1 MSTTQKDS
9 RNLSARQR
17 ARLATEEHQRKL
29 KQRQT
34 TLARVFS
41 ALDARD
47 DATVAAGQ
55 ALAELKH
62 LGGTNA
68 TIAEEIGL
76 DTREVSALL
85 RAVRATP
92 TDTDTDTDAGDE
104 HIDDRDN
111 RDDRDRDTNTAPGQ
125 PDSNDPEDQD
135 VSTSRW

>member
-17 ARLATEEHQRKL
+17 ARLATEEHQRTL

-47 DATVAAGQ
+47 DATLAAGQ
-55 ALAELKH
+55 ALAELKQ

-76 DTREVSALL
+76 DTRDVSALL
-85 RAVRATP
+85 RHANRAN
-92 TDTDTDTDAGDE
+92 TDTGDE
-104 HIDDRDN
+104 RT
-111 RDDRDRDTNTAPGQ
+111 DDRDRDTNPTPGE
-125 PDSNDPEDQD
+125 PDTNNPEDQD

>member
-1 MSTTQKDS
+1 MSTTKKES

-34 TLARVFS
+34 ILARVFS

-85 RAVRATP
+85 RHANQTTN
-92 TDTDTDTDAGDE
+92 TDTDTDTGEE
-104 HIDDRDN
+104 HIDDRDQ
-111 RDDRDRDTNTAPGQ
+111 DTNHTPHS
-125 PDSNDPEDQD
+125 PDTHDRHEQD

>member
-1 MSTTQKDS
+1 MSTTKKDS

-17 ARLATEEHQRKL
+17 ARLATEEHQRTL

-47 DATVAAGQ
+47 DATLAAGQ
-55 ALAELKH
+55 ALAELKQ

-68 TIAEEIGL
+68 TIADEIGL

-85 RAVRATP
+85 RHANRATTN
-92 TDTDTDTDAGDE
+92 TDTDT
-104 HIDDRDN
+104 
-111 RDDRDRDTNTAPGQ
+111 DDRDRDTNPTPGE
-125 PDSNDPEDQD
+125 PDSHDHDKQD
-135 VSTSRW
+135 VSGSRW